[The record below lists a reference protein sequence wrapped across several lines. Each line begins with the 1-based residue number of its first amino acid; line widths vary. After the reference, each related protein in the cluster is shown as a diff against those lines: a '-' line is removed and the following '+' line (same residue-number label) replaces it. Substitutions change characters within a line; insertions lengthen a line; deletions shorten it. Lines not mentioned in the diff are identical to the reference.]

1 MRSQKDP
8 LFSDLCD
15 RVGRGKINDDD
26 VKFLF
31 SRIKS
36 TDTENS
42 NESFKSGQLKIIV
55 TTNAKKEFVNR
66 QQLN

>member
-42 NESFKSGQLKIIV
+42 NESFKSGQLSIIV
-55 TTNAKKEFVNR
+55 TTNVKKEFVNR

>member
-42 NESFKSGQLKIIV
+42 NESFKSGQLSIIV